1 VLYESGKTL
10 QHVYFPT
17 TAVVAL
23 LFAMENGS
31 SAEIAVVGNEGLVGI
46 ALFMGGEST
55 SSRAVVQCAGEGF
68 RLTAELMMEEFR
80 RGGPVLHLLLRYTQ
94 ALLTQ
99 MSLTAACNRHHSSDQ
114 QMCRWLLL
122 SLDHLRVNECV
133 STQAQIATMLDARRE
148 HGSDLA
154 HRSDKSGRFRRARD
168 HQVLL
173 DRELLDQRTCECY
186 AVIKK
191 EYGRLLPHGLAT

>member
-1 VLYESGKTL
+1 L
-10 QHVYFPT
+10 
-17 TAVVAL
+17 
-23 LFAMENGS
+23 
-31 SAEIAVVGNEGLVGI
+31 
-46 ALFMGGEST
+46 
-55 SSRAVVQCAGEGF
+55 R
-68 RLTAELMMEEFR
+68 AELMMDEFR

-122 SLDHLRVNECV
+122 SLNHLSVNAHV
-133 STQAQIATMLDARRE
+133 TTAAQIASMLDARRE
-148 HGSDLA
+148 HASDLA
-154 HRSDKSGRFRRARD
+154 HRSHKSGAFRHARG
-168 HQVLL
+168 HMAEL
-173 DRELLDQRTCECY
+173 DLELLGQRTCECY